1 MERIVQQTDYD
12 ALSCRISAISKGYLP
27 SPSLQIERC
36 QYDGYREIHMEY
48 LRVLKGV
55 SMKIYSKVYQVA
67 KTSFPVMNYG
77 TYLRTVAIDLAL
89 DEFLKRV
96 GDGRK
101 VQVVN
106 LGCGSDLRMIP
117 LLRNLSDLF
126 YVDVDYE
133 RSISVKSKVLWESPM
148 LREMLDLKREDS
160 TGEVSSDR
168 YKLVACDLN
177 RLDQTMQSLQ
187 ALTSPDYPTVIITE
201 CLLCYMRDRESQ
213 QLIDSVMGFYKSGS
227 WISYDPIGGSAP
239 DDRFG
244 VIMQNNLKESRNL
257 DMPTLMIYNSTERYA
272 SRFHDADTTA
282 IDMWELFTS
291 QISNEECARLRSLQ
305 FLDEIEELKVM
316 QKHYLLLVAR
326 W

>member
-1 MERIVQQTDYD
+1 MEKIVQQTDYD

-27 SPSLQIERC
+27 SPSLQVERC
-36 QYDGYREIHMEY
+36 HYDGYREMHMEY
-48 LRVLKGV
+48 LRALKNV
-55 SMKIYSKVYQVA
+55 SMKIHSKVYQVA

-77 TYLRTVAIDLAL
+77 TYLRTVSIDLAL
-89 DEFLKRV
+89 GEFLKQI
-96 GDGRK
+96 GQDK
-101 VQVVN
+101 IVQVVN

-117 LLRNLSDLF
+117 LLRNYSNLF

-148 LREMLDLKREDS
+148 LREMLGLKRDDV

-168 YKLVACDLN
+168 YRLLSCDLN
-177 RLDQTMQSLQ
+177 RLDETMQGLK
-187 ALTSPDYPTVIITE
+187 ALTSPDCPTVIISE
-201 CLLCYMRDRESQ
+201 CLLCYMRDKESQ
-213 QLIDSVMGFYKSGS
+213 QLIDSVMGFYKTGS

-272 SRFHDADTTA
+272 SRFHAADTTA
-282 IDMWELFTS
+282 NDMWEVLTS
-291 QISNEECARLRSLQ
+291 QISKEESARLRSLQ

>member
-36 QYDGYREIHMEY
+36 HYNGYREMHVEY
-48 LRVLKGV
+48 LRALKNV
-55 SMKIYSKVYQVA
+55 SMKIHSKVYQVA

-77 TYLRTVAIDLAL
+77 TYLRTVSIDLAL
-89 DEFLKRV
+89 DEFLKLV
-96 GDGRK
+96 GEDRK

-106 LGCGSDLRMIP
+106 LGCGSDLRMVP
-117 LLRNLSDLF
+117 LLRNHSNLF

-133 RSISVKSKVLWESPM
+133 SSISVKRKVLWESPM
-148 LREMLDLKREDS
+148 LREMLDLKREDA
-160 TGEVSSDR
+160 TGEVSSER
-168 YKLVACDLN
+168 YKLLPCDLN
-177 RLDQTMQSLQ
+177 RLDQTMRGLE
-187 ALTSPDYPTVIITE
+187 ALTGPDCPTVIISE
-201 CLLCYMRDRESQ
+201 CLLCYMADRESQ
-213 QLIDSVMGFYKSGS
+213 QLIDSVKGFYKSGS

-239 DDRFG
+239 GDRFG

-257 DMPTLMIYNSTERYA
+257 DMPTLMVYNSTEKYA
-272 SRFHDADTTA
+272 SRFHGADTTA
-282 IDMWELFTS
+282 SDMWEVLTS
-291 QISNEECARLRSLQ
+291 QISNEESARLRSLQ